1 MNDRQTRT
9 CQNQPHENVPQEGV
23 VDDVPKPV
31 EMGEKVMHRVRAGF
45 QEQTHSG
52 PELGCGGRTR
62 EKTMFLLLEVRAD
75 VSLEDI
81 HSE

>member
-1 MNDRQTRT
+1 MNDLQTRT

-23 VDDVPKPV
+23 VNDVPEPGEV
-31 EMGEKVMHRVRAGF
+31 GEKVMHCIWARF

-52 PELGCGGRTR
+52 PELGCGGKKR

-75 VSLEDI
+75 VSLEDVN
-81 HSE
+81 SE